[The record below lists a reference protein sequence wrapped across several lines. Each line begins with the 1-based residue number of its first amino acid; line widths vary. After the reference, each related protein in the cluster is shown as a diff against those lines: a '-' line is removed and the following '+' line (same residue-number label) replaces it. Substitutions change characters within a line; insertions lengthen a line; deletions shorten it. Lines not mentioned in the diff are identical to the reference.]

1 MQRLAIWAALVVI
14 SLVSATP
21 ADAFHHGRRG
31 CYGYGC
37 GYGGCGYGGCGYGGY
52 GYGGYGGGY
61 YGGYGGYP
69 MYGYY
74 GGYPMYATM
83 TPSPYSGVA
92 YAAARTPAANGF
104 VGQPSYY
111 VAPGY
116 SVACRLWRRSIPPQ
130 RPQLRR
136 KTPLAPCCRS
146 RPESPSQPRQLQPL
160 PRQPAPRRPCSAG
173 RKFRRMGFAHHGTRT
188 PSSHWG
194 EGGGRRHYTSS
205 AKIVCRCASTH
216 RPSSSR
222 ITCRVDAPAGIRRRP
237 DLPLGFPPVL
247 RRPNRARHPQSK
259 SSDARRP
266 VSLAQQP

>member
-116 SVACRLWRRSIPPQ
+116 SVARPVYAPLNPAATPAVAPQ
-130 RPQLRR
+130 NATRAVLPQ
-136 KTPLAPCCRS
+136 
-146 RPESPSQPRQLQPL
+146 
-160 PRQPAPRRPCSAG
+160 
-173 RKFRRMGFAHHGTRT
+173 
-188 PSSHWG
+188 
-194 EGGGRRHYTSS
+194 
-205 AKIVCRCASTH
+205 
-216 RPSSSR
+216 
-222 ITCRVDAPAGIRRRP
+222 PAGIAKP
-237 DLPLGFPPVL
+237 ATAAPAAPQAAGTTTAML
-247 RRPNRARHPQSK
+247 RRP
-259 SSDARRP
+259 
-266 VSLAQQP
+266 